1 MEVIILNNSRLR
13 FLDKSFE
20 VSPVY
25 MLRLLVYPLDSEM
38 HKIKMEILKEF
49 KRQGIDYFSEPIP
62 EQSLKLVKM
71 LYPDNWEEYLKLY

>member
-1 MEVIILNNSRLR
+1 MR

-20 VSPVY
+20 VSTVY

-38 HKIKMEILKEF
+38 HKIKMEIVKEF

-71 LYPDNWEEYLKLY
+71 LYPDNWEEYLRQY